1 MDNNKRP
8 TQCQRLLVYM
18 RNNGSVTQLDA
29 LSDLGVLRL
38 ASRISELRKNG
49 HKIGSKQVAVTNRW
63 GEKAHVKSYYLLKED
78 EEAVV

>member
-1 MDNNKRP
+1 MEGNSRP

-18 RNNGSVTQLDA
+18 RKNGSVTQLEA